1 MKGLLKGAAAAA
13 GLLAA
18 AEAGVTAYFYRRTM
32 IRFNAKTERTMKMSG
47 VEWEKYMPTM
57 KERREW
63 MLEQPHE
70 DVWITSHDGLK
81 LHGTYFKGEE
91 GDKAVICFHGYTSE
105 GLNDYGS
112 LSHYYLK
119 HGFRMLLIDE
129 RAHGCSEGEHIGFGC
144 MDRLDGERWV
154 KWMVEKA
161 GEDVQIILH
170 GNSMGGATVLMM
182 SGLKLPE
189 QVKGIISDC
198 AFTSMKDVFT
208 HVLHSMYHIPA
219 FPIIQ
224 IASWINTKKVG
235 YGLDDC
241 NSAREVEKAEVPI
254 LFIHGD
260 KDVFVPCWMT
270 EEAYKHCASPKTKL
284 IVEGAGHG
292 ESYYK
297 DTEGYERAMDSF
309 IGGVIK

>member
-1 MKGLLKGAAAAA
+1 
-13 GLLAA
+13 
-18 AEAGVTAYFYRRTM
+18 
-32 IRFNAKTERTMKMSG
+32 
-47 VEWEKYMPTM
+47 
-57 KERREW
+57 
-63 MLEQPHE
+63 
-70 DVWITSHDGLK
+70 
-81 LHGTYFKGEE
+81 
-91 GDKAVICFHGYTSE
+91 
-105 GLNDYGS
+105 
-112 LSHYYLK
+112 
-119 HGFRMLLIDE
+119 
-129 RAHGCSEGEHIGFGC
+129 
-144 MDRLDGERWV
+144 
-154 KWMVEKA
+154 MVEKA

>member
-1 MKGLLKGAAAAA
+1 
-13 GLLAA
+13 
-18 AEAGVTAYFYRRTM
+18 
-32 IRFNAKTERTMKMSG
+32 MKMSG

-63 MLEQPHE
+63 MMEQPHE

-129 RAHGCSEGEHIGFGC
+129 RAHGRSEGEHIGFGC